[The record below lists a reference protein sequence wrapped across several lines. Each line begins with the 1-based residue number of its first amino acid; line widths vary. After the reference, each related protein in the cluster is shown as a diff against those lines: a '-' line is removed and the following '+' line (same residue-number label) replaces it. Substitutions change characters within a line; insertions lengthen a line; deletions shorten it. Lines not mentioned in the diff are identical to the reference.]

1 MKDRPQQPRVCLQ
14 TWTSVPLAVA
24 AVSTTAPT
32 WLAPSSAPVR
42 LATGWTRT
50 AGAAPVSPP
59 LSPQGSPAPGAPCPC
74 LRGICS
80 WSPCTH
86 HPVYMDPTSVGQAG
100 GSRVGGRGWL
110 DGHPLGQSVTR
121 GSPLSSFS
129 FAQMREGTSSLGLR
143 TVSRGAESCA
153 CAPHPH
159 PPMLRIPMARAGAR
173 TAGEDMTWARSSG
186 PRGFSVLRIRVR
198 GAAGTTSGNQG
209 EERWWRL

>member
-1 MKDRPQQPRVCLQ
+1 MDECASGRGSCEHHCTNLAGSFQCSCEAGYRLDEDRRGCI
-14 TWTSVPLAVA
+14 
-24 AVSTTAPT
+24 
-32 WLAPSSAPVR
+32 R
-42 LATGWTRT
+42 E
-50 AGAAPVSPP
+50 SPP
-59 LSPQGSPAPGAPCPC
+59 VPAGVP
-74 LRGICS
+74 
-80 WSPCTH
+80 
-86 HPVYMDPTSVGQAG
+86 
-100 GSRVGGRGWL
+100 GSRCPMPLPSWHLFPEPLHPPSRLYGPHLSGSGWGQQGGVRGWL
-110 DGHPLGQSVTR
+110 DGHPPGQSVTQ

-186 PRGFSVLRIRVR
+186 PRAFSVLRIRVR
-198 GAAGTTSGNQG
+198 GAAGTTSGDQG